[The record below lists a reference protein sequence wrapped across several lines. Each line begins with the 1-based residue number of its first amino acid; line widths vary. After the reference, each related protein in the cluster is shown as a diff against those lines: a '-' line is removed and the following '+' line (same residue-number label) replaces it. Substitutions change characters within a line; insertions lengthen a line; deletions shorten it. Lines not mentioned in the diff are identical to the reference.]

1 VFCIHFGNYF
11 LPPFALGCRTLGN
24 SGGHLSFASLNVLA
38 SLLVIPNFSRSDSEI
53 TVTLH
58 PTVLNSSAAL
68 LVSSMSW
75 ATLLGLV

>member
-1 VFCIHFGNYF
+1 MHAFRYYF
-11 LPPFALGCRTLGN
+11 LPPFALGRRTFGN
-24 SGGHLSFASLNVLA
+24 SGGHLSFASLKVFA
-38 SLLVIPNFSRSDSEI
+38 SLLVIPNFSRSVSEI
-53 TVTLH
+53 AATLH